1 MELVIK
7 RLMLHAVLGDD
18 VNLGDDQD
26 NRQGAESRGGGIG
39 AQGCR
44 GESFFFNIALGS
56 IFQVMS
62 AILTHLLAPQIE
74 NFQLLNNF

>member
-44 GESFFFNIALGS
+44 GESFF
-56 IFQVMS
+56 
-62 AILTHLLAPQIE
+62 
-74 NFQLLNNF
+74 